1 MTVINTLKRQPTE
14 LDYSD
19 PTKFKF
25 SINKLPTVEFFTTAA
40 NIPGVN
46 LGEAIF
52 PTPFKAI
59 PTQGDELTFENLEIQ
74 FLVDEKLINYREIHK
89 WLVGIGFPKSR
100 EQFESFRKEFSE
112 IFPTNTQNKGN
123 LLNTGNAINQAAMY
137 GDANLLVMS
146 SKNNPVIEVR
156 FSDLFPVAL
165 SGLQFDQQLTDTTYL
180 TATAT
185 FSYKMYE
192 MFVSQ

>member
-46 LGEAIF
+46 LGEAVF

-74 FLVDEKLINYREIHK
+74 FLVDEKLTNYREIHK

-112 IFPTNTQNKGN
+112 VFPTNTQNKGSI
-123 LLNTGNAINQAAMY
+123 LNTGNAINQAAMY

-146 SKNNPVIEVR
+146 SKNNPLIEVR

-165 SGLQFDQQLTDTTYL
+165 GGLQFDQQLADTTYL

-192 MFVSQ
+192 MFVV

>member
-1 MTVINTLKRQPTE
+1 MTAINTLKRQPTE

-74 FLVDEKLINYREIHK
+74 FLVDEKLTNYREIHK

-112 IFPTNTQNKGN
+112 VFPTNTQNKGSI
-123 LLNTGNAINQAAMY
+123 LNTGNAINQAAMY

-146 SKNNPVIEVR
+146 SKNNPLIEVR

-165 SGLQFDQQLTDTTYL
+165 GGLQFDQQLTDTTYL

-192 MFVSQ
+192 MFVVE

>member
-74 FLVDEKLINYREIHK
+74 FLVDEKLVNYREIHK